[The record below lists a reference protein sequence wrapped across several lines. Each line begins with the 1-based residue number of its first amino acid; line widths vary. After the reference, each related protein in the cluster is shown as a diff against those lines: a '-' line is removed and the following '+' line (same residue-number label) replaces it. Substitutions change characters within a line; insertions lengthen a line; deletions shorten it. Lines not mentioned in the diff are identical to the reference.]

1 MDTRPPGGNSL
12 PDQPVPFLWRYVRR
26 RPWHFGTLFGL
37 IVGAASC
44 AVAVQYGMK
53 LLVDA
58 MAMGQEAGR
67 VWPPF
72 FPVLTRDRQAMADLV
87 RSDPYLPS
95 RVVENLFWRSAG
107 YLGCR
112 TVVSSGAD
120 LRIDLFNY
128 LTGHPMRYFSQHFA
142 GSLANRISSAGGAA
156 GGIYGGLAWKIIP
169 PFTVQLTMGFA
180 LIVSVLIVAT
190 LITRMGIRG
199 RRRHIEYA
207 AQSAKVSGEIVDM
220 VSNVWSI
227 KAFSARERER
237 RRLEA
242 AIGSEAKAHR
252 HSWIYLENARVFHDF
267 CLSIMAGG
275 MLGWAILQW
284 QQGQITPGDVVM
296 VSALTFRILHGSRDL
311 ALALVDTSQ
320 QLGVIA
326 DTLRIIVQ
334 PHALSDAVEHLDE
347 SHGSIRF
354 VDVSY
359 TYADGRS
366 AIKHLFVD
374 IPAGQRVGIV
384 GPSGAGKSTLIKL
397 VQRLDD
403 VRTGVILIDDRDIRS
418 VSQDSLRK
426 QIAVVPQEPAL
437 FNRTIYENIAYGQP
451 NATEEQIIDAAR
463 HAYCDEFIRALP
475 KGYDTVVGERGG
487 KLSGGQRQ
495 RLGIARA
502 FLKNAPILIL
512 DEATSA
518 LDSESEAQIQLA
530 LDDLMQGRTVLA
542 VAHRLSTVARFD
554 RILVLQ
560 AGELVEDGPP
570 DELRRAGG
578 VFQLLWQAQGM
589 FEDY

>member
-58 MAMGQEAGR
+58 MALGRETGR
-67 VWPPF
+67 VWSPF
-72 FPVLTRDRQAMADLV
+72 FLFIFLI
-87 RSDPYLPS
+87 
-95 RVVENLFWRSAG
+95 VVENLFWRSAG

-112 TVVSSGAD
+112 TVVSSCAD
-120 LRIDLFNY
+120 LRIDLFSY

-169 PFTVQLTMGFA
+169 PCIDFVGAVIVLFTVQLTMGFA

-334 PHALSDAVEHLDE
+334 PHALSDTSVQLDE

-451 NATEEQIIDAAR
+451 NATEAQIIDAAR

-487 KLSGGQRQ
+487 RLSGGQRQ

>member
-1 MDTRPPGGNSL
+1 MSIKQPDANSL
-12 PDQPVPFLWRYVRR
+12 PNQPVPFLWRYVQL
-26 RPWHFGTLFGL
+26 RPWHFGTLFLL

-58 MAMGQEAGR
+58 MALGREAGQ
-67 VWPPF
+67 VWFPF
-72 FPVLTRDRQAMADLV
+72 FLFIFLI
-87 RSDPYLPS
+87 
-95 RVVENLFWRSAG
+95 VVENLFWRSAG

-112 TVVSSGAD
+112 TVISSCAD
-120 LRIDLFNY
+120 LRIDLFNH

-142 GSLANRISSAGGAA
+142 GALANRISAAGGAA

-169 PFTVQLTMGFA
+169 PCIDFVGAVIVLFTVQLTMGFA

-190 LITRMGIRG
+190 LITHMGIRG
-199 RRRHIEYA
+199 RSRHIEYA
-207 AQSAKVSGEIVDM
+207 SQSAKVSGEIVDM

-227 KAFSARERER
+227 KAFSARDRER

-242 AIGSEAKAHR
+242 AIGREAKAHR

-320 QLGVIA
+320 QLGVISE
-326 DTLRIIVQ
+326 TLRIIVQ
-334 PHALSDAVEHLDE
+334 PHALSDVPEQLEKSQGH
-347 SHGSIRF
+347 IRF
-354 VDVSY
+354 IDASY
-359 TYADGRS
+359 IYADGRS

-384 GPSGAGKSTLIKL
+384 GPSGAGKTTLIKL

-451 NATEEQIIDAAR
+451 NATEAQIIDAAR
-463 HAYCDEFIRALP
+463 HAYCEEFIRALP
-475 KGYDTVVGERGG
+475 QGFETRVGERGVM
-487 KLSGGQRQ
+487 LSGGQRQ

-560 AGELVEDGPP
+560 AGELVEDGAP

-578 VFQLLWQAQGM
+578 VFQLLWEAQGM
-589 FEDY
+589 NLGHPTEDR